1 MTLEPVIGLE
11 IHVQLKTKSKMFC
24 GCDNHAEDAP
34 PNTAVCPICMG
45 HPGTLPVTNRQ
56 AVEWGVRVGLALNC
70 TIPEHSKFDRKNY
83 FYPDLPKGYQI
94 SQYDEPVAKNGYFEF
109 SVPTKEKNERLSAR
123 VRITRAHLEE
133 DAAKLLHGEDG
144 VSSFVDF
151 NRAGTPLVEIVTEP
165 DFCSPLEAKTFLQE
179 LRLLMR
185 YLKVSDAD
193 MEKGHLRCDANISL
207 RPVIDDP
214 KKEKGSALQL
224 YPKTEVKNINSFR
237 AVERALEYEI
247 LRQTRGWEE
256 GKPPMVST
264 TRGWNDQKQVTEEQR
279 TKEAAH
285 DYRYFPEPDLPTLS
299 LAEIAESARGGL
311 PELPQA
317 RRRRF
322 ADEYGFS
329 VSDARTLTDDPELA
343 DYTEQVISEL
353 AEWLRTL
360 PEVEGTN
367 EEVWTAHKSKLAKL
381 ISGWLLSKLGG
392 LMAEEKVAMK
402 TLKITPE
409 NFAELIA
416 LIYGNKIS
424 SSAAQTILL
433 QMMRTGAD
441 PSHVMEEKNLG
452 QMSDEVGLN
461 EVVVRVLA
469 HHPEQIKEYK
479 AGKVQVIKF
488 LVGVVMKETEGRA
501 NPKRAEEL
509 LAKKMR

>member
-24 GCDNHAEDAP
+24 GCDNRAEDDP
-34 PNTAVCPICMG
+34 PNTAVCPVCMG

-70 TIPEHSKFDRKNY
+70 EIPEHSKFDRKNY

-94 SQYDEPVAKNGYFEF
+94 SQYDEPIAKSGYFEF
-109 SVPTKEKNERLSAR
+109 SVPTKEKNERTAAR

-133 DAAKLLHGEDG
+133 DAAKLLHGNEG
-144 VSSFVDF
+144 ASFVDF

-165 DFCSPLEAKTFLQE
+165 DFHSPLEAKTFLQE

-193 MEKGHLRCDANISL
+193 MEKGNLRCDANISL

-214 KKEKGSALQL
+214 KKEKGSAMQL
-224 YPKTEVKNINSFR
+224 YPKTEIKNINSFR

-247 LRQTRGWEE
+247 ERQTRIWEE
-256 GKPPMVST
+256 GGPLMVST
-264 TRGWNDQKQVTEEQR
+264 TRGWNDQRQVTEEQR

-285 DYRYFPEPDLPTLS
+285 DYRYFPEPDLPTLE
-299 LAEIAESARGGL
+299 LAEIAAEMRRTL

-317 RRRRF
+317 RRQRF
-322 ADEYGFS
+322 VREFGFPAA
-329 VSDARTLTDDPELA
+329 DARTLTDDPELA
-343 DYTEQVISEL
+343 EYAEQVISEL
-353 AEWLRTL
+353 AEWLRSL
-360 PEVEGTN
+360 PELEGTS
-367 EEVWTAHKSKLAKL
+367 EEIWTAHKSKLAKL

-392 LMAEEKVAMK
+392 LMAQEKVAMK

-433 QMMRTGAD
+433 EMMRTGAD

-452 QMSDEVGLN
+452 QMSDEAEL
-461 EVVVRVLA
+461 ETVVARVLI
-469 HHPEQIKEYK
+469 HHPQQVQEYK
-479 AGKVQVIKF
+479 AGKAQVIKF
-488 LVGVVMKETEGRA
+488 LVGVIMKETEGRA
-501 NPKRAEEL
+501 NPKRAEEM
-509 LAKKMR
+509 LAEKMR

>member
-1 MTLEPVIGLE
+1 
-11 IHVQLKTKSKMFC
+11 MFC

-34 PNTAVCPICMG
+34 PNTAVCPVCMG

-56 AVEWGVRVGLALNC
+56 AVAWGVRVGLALNC
-70 TIPEHSKFDRKNY
+70 EIPEHSKFDRKNY

-94 SQYDEPVAKNGYFEF
+94 SQYDEPIAKSGYFEF
-109 SVPTKEKNERLSAR
+109 FVPTKEKNERTTAR

-133 DAAKLLHGEDG
+133 DAAKLLHGSEG
-144 VSSFVDF
+144 ASFVDF

-165 DFCSPLEAKTFLQE
+165 DFHSPLEAKTFLQE

-193 MEKGHLRCDANISL
+193 MEKGNLRCDANISL

-224 YPKTEVKNINSFR
+224 YPKTEIKNINSFR

-247 LRQTRGWEE
+247 ERQTRIWEE
-256 GKPPMVST
+256 GGPLMVST

-285 DYRYFPEPDLPTLS
+285 DYRYFPEPDLPTLE
-299 LAEIAESARGGL
+299 LAEIAERMRQTL

-322 ADEYGFS
+322 VDEYGFPAA
-329 VSDARTLTDDPELA
+329 DARTLTDDPELA
-343 DYTEQVISEL
+343 EYAEQVISEL
-353 AEWLRTL
+353 AEWLKTL
-360 PEVEGTN
+360 PEVDGGA
-367 EEVWTAHKSKLAKL
+367 EEIWEKHKAKLAKL
-381 ISGWLLSKLGG
+381 VSGWLLSKLGG
-392 LMAEEKVAMK
+392 AMAEEKVAMK

-416 LIYGNKIS
+416 MIYGNKIS

-433 QMMRTGAD
+433 EMMRTGAD

-452 QMSDEVGLN
+452 QMSDEGEL
-461 EVVVRVLA
+461 ETVVKRVLA
-469 HHPEQIKEYK
+469 HHPQQIQDYK

-509 LAKKMR
+509 LAQKMR